1 MQFGAFFARR
11 VAFFRGMW
19 YTFYMEIIKDAAML
33 LSFVNMKLRNLQC
46 SLGELCDDL
55 GWEQE
60 EVVRRLAEAGYV
72 YDEAHGCFR

>member
-1 MQFGAFFARR
+1 MGAFDR
-11 VAFFRGMW
+11 VRITPLQ
-19 YTFYMEIIKDAAML
+19 YTFNMEIIKDAAML

-60 EVVRRLAEAGYV
+60 EVVRRLAAAGYV
-72 YDEAHGCFR
+72 YDEARGCFR